1 MSIYLANIPFYT
13 IMIMGLCSL
22 DVLLVYIRNQVQD
35 FTKGLVS
42 NMVLINNYLNIP
54 EKSSGI

>member
-42 NMVLINNYLNIP
+42 NMVVINKYFNIP
-54 EKSSGI
+54 DKSSGI